1 MIKKKDKDVIR
12 RRNVRNIILATI
24 TLIGLYILQ
33 IIVAQIIYSIDP
45 DIIDIIKEIK
55 GFDLTEYKS
64 YFISSMFIIKI
75 AEIGMVFVIVVNL
88 IDMIR
93 SRNKK

>member
-1 MIKKKDKDVIR
+1 MKRREGVLR
-12 RRNVRNIILATI
+12 RRNLRNIILATI

-33 IIVAQIIYSIDP
+33 IILSQIIYSIDP
-45 DIIDIIKEIK
+45 DIIDIIKELR
-55 GFDLTEYKS
+55 GFDLTEYKN
-64 YFISSMFIIKI
+64 YFISSMFMIKI
-75 AEIGMVFVIVVNL
+75 AEIGMVFVIVVSL

>member
-1 MIKKKDKDVIR
+1 MR
-12 RRNVRNIILATI
+12 RREDLLRKRNVRNIVIATI
-24 TLIGLYILQ
+24 TLMGLYILQ

-45 DIIDIIKEIK
+45 DIIDIIKELR
-55 GFDLTEYKS
+55 GFDLTEYKN
-64 YFISSMFIIKI
+64 YFINSMFMIKM
-75 AEIGMVFVIVVNL
+75 AEIGMVFVILVSL